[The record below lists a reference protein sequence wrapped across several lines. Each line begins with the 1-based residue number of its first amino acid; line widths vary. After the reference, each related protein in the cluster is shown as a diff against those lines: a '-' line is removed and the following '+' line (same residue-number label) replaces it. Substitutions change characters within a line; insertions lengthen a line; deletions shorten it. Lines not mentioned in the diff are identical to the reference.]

1 MHSSAVSAEP
11 IFDLPEI
18 AAGSMQL
25 QPIDDSSRCGA
36 IAALG
41 RRFLSSRGAWV
52 ARDAVTA
59 TPRAYVAILGDTE
72 AVDIVAA
79 AGIVGTDEDAVTAA
93 AVVRRFAREGLGLRL
108 VESNS

>member
-25 QPIDDSSRCGA
+25 QPIDDTSRCGA

-41 RRFLSSRGAWV
+41 RRYFSSQGAWV
-52 ARDAVTA
+52 ARDAVSA
-59 TPRAYVAILGDTE
+59 NPRAYVAIIGDAD

-79 AGIVGTDEDAVTAA
+79 AGIVGTDEDAAA
-93 AVVRRFAREGLGLRL
+93 AVAVVRRFAREGLGLRIG
-108 VESNS
+108 EATS